1 MKIIILVSSFLFSA
15 PVLALCQPP
24 GATGVFQR
32 TPLPLT
38 TQASIE
44 CDYALEN
51 AGHARPRIGLAL
63 SGGGTRAA
71 YFSLGILSGL
81 SRSGVLEHV
90 DVISSVSGGGYAAY
104 WYFARLMEGYRR
116 HTGTDTIFGDCAPTW
131 WVKTPLPTNGVDTR
145 SKSDIRDDALLKTT
159 LDNAVAFEG
168 FQPCNKASESE
179 NTANY
184 IRPDD
189 KYVWQAH
196 LARWPDLF
204 NTGIINVTGN
214 KQGKLKWNQL
224 LPVIKE
230 ILLRKFATD

>member
-1 MKIIILVSSFLFSA
+1 MKIIILVSLFLFSA

-51 AGHARPRIGLAL
+51 AGHARPRLGLAL

-71 YFSLGILSGL
+71 YFSLGMLSGL
-81 SRSGVLEHV
+81 SRSVVLEYV

-116 HTGTDTIFGDCAPTW
+116 HTGTDTIFGEIAQ
-131 WVKTPLPTNGVDTR
+131 R
-145 SKSDIRDDALLKTT
+145 AL
-159 LDNAVAFEG
+159 
-168 FQPCNKASESE
+168 
-179 NTANY
+179 
-184 IRPDD
+184 
-189 KYVWQAH
+189 
-196 LARWPDLF
+196 
-204 NTGIINVTGN
+204 
-214 KQGKLKWNQL
+214 
-224 LPVIKE
+224 
-230 ILLRKFATD
+230 